1 MGDQDPRLGARGTPG
16 TSGTSGSADPN
27 SRVAAMLGQQ
37 SEGGQKTQWM
47 PKSYPELP
55 GETENVPWWK
65 KNQGGEGVQGAKV
78 CKSGKQL

>member
-1 MGDQDPRLGARGTPG
+1 MGDQDPHSGASGTP
-16 TSGTSGSADPN
+16 GTSGSADPN

-65 KNQGGEGVQGAKV
+65 KNQKAKV